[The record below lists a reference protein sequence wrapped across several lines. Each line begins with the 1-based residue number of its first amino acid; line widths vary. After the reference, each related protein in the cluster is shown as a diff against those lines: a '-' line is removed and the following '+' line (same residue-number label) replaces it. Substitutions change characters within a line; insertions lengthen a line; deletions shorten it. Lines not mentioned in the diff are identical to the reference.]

1 MAPLPP
7 TARLSGRVRPWWQ
20 RLPLLAHSLAW
31 LLGVALGAR
40 WAVSW
45 PYALG
50 AGLTLLALRA
60 ALARRPALAWLSL
73 AAVSLLGVA
82 RYRAA
87 LPDWSAPDA
96 VAAYRDTGRE
106 VVLVGVLSAPPERRG
121 DRAVL
126 RVRAE
131 RLRFADET
139 GHFPVHGLVL
149 ARAPW
154 AEARGLRYGDRVVLR
169 GDLRSPPQGRAFS
182 YRDYLARQGIYAV
195 LKARRVGM
203 LARGQGNPFLAA
215 LFALRRR
222 ALLEVARLWPQPEAG
237 LLAGIL
243 LGDDSRIPEGLYQ
256 AFRDTGTAHIIA
268 ISGFNITLIAGVLM
282 TWLGR
287 WWGPLWGSLAAVS
300 GIGVYTVFVGADA
313 AVVRAALMGSLAVLA
328 RRTARPNHPY
338 TALLFAAALM
348 ALLRPTVLWDVG
360 FQLSFGATWGLMR
373 YAEPITRGA
382 SVLLRPLLGP
392 NLTRRILPTLSDAL
406 LLTLAAQLTTLP
418 ITAWHFHRL
427 SLVALVSNPLILLAQ
442 APLMLSGGIALL
454 LALLWEPAG
463 RLAAW
468 LAWPW
473 VAYTIRAVQVFG
485 NLPWRTVT
493 LAPFGWPHVLGYY
506 LLLWGLPHLWTQR
519 KRATP
524 GVWVPTLKRMPLLLG
539 ATLLATLLAHE
550 ALAAPDRRLHLWL
563 LDTRGGETLLLRT
576 PSGKVVLINGGGDAL
591 ALQQALGQRLPLL
604 RTTLDALLV
613 ASADPDNLR
622 GLDEATQ
629 RYRPAVVVVPWT
641 PGPARVA
648 GQVARWREAGVRVQT
663 LPVGGQVRL
672 DAGITL
678 RIQEVQPQGVVLTLG
693 YGDFR
698 GVFPFVPWGGA
709 AARRLPPAPA
719 VFLLAGHGRAG
730 WNDPAWL
737 QRQRPRVLL
746 LAVDPAAQQGL
757 PNLALLQALQGWPL
771 LRTDLEGTM
780 HLITDGRRL
789 WVAAER

>member
-1 MAPLPP
+1 MDHLPP
-7 TARLSGRVRPWWQ
+7 TVRLSGRLRPWWQ
-20 RLPLLAHSLAW
+20 RLPLLAYSLVW
-31 LLGVALGAR
+31 LLGVALGAH
-40 WAVSW
+40 WAVPW

-50 AGLTLLALRA
+50 AGLGLLVLRV
-60 ALARRPALAWLSL
+60 LLVRRSALAWLSL
-73 AAVSLLGVA
+73 AAALLLGVA
-82 RYRAA
+82 RYRAS

-106 VVLVGVLSAPPERRG
+106 VVLVGVLSAPPERQG
-121 DRAVL
+121 DRVVL

-131 RLRFADET
+131 RLRFADEAN
-139 GHFPVHGLVL
+139 HLSVHGLVL
-149 ARAPW
+149 AWAPW
-154 AEARGLRYGDRVVLR
+154 AEARDLRYGDRVVLR

-182 YRDYLARQGIYAV
+182 YRDYLARQGVYAV
-195 LKARRVGM
+195 LKARRVGV
-203 LARGQGNPFLAA
+203 LARDQGNLFLAA
-215 LFALRRR
+215 LFALRGR
-222 ALLEVARLWPQPEAG
+222 ALLEVGRLWPQPEAG
-237 LLAGIL
+237 LLSGVL
-243 LGDDSRIPEGLYQ
+243 LGDDSRIPEDLYQ

-287 WWGPLWGSLAAVS
+287 WWGPLWGSLVAVL

-360 FQLSFGATWGLMR
+360 FQLSFAATWGLMR

-382 SVLLRPLLGP
+382 ASLLRPLLGP

-473 VAYTIRAVQVFG
+473 VAYTIRTVQVFG
-485 NLPWRTVT
+485 NLPWRTIT

-506 LLLWGLPHLWTQR
+506 LLLWGIPRLWTRR
-519 KRATP
+519 KRAVP

-563 LDTRGGETLLLRT
+563 LDTRGGESLLVRT
-576 PSGKVVLINGGGDAL
+576 PAGKVVLINGGADPL
-591 ALQQALGQRLPLL
+591 ALQEALGRRLPLL
-604 RTTLDALLV
+604 RASLDALIV
-613 ASADPDNLR
+613 ASSDPDNLR
-622 GLDEATQ
+622 GLEDVAQ
-629 RYRPAVVVVPWT
+629 RYRPVVVYVPWV
-641 PGPARVA
+641 PGPATVA
-648 GQVARWREAGVRVQT
+648 EQVARWQDDGIVVQQLPAG
-663 LPVGGQVRL
+663 GGLQLGPATFLQVR
-672 DAGITL
+672 
-678 RIQEVQPQGVVLTLG
+678 EVKPQGAVLTLECG
-693 YGDFR
+693 HFR
-698 GVFPFVPWGGA
+698 GVFPFAPWEASRMPGA
-709 AARRLPPAPA
+709 PTA
-719 VFLLAGHGRAG
+719 FLLAGHGRAG
-730 WNDPAWL
+730 WNDADWL
-737 QRQRPRVLL
+737 RRQGPIVLL
-746 LAVDPAAQQGL
+746 LAVDPETQRGL
-757 PNLALLQALQGWPL
+757 PAPGLLQALQGWPL
-771 LRTDLEGTM
+771 LRTDLEGTV
-780 HLITDGRRL
+780 HLVTDGRRL
-789 WVAAER
+789 WVAVER